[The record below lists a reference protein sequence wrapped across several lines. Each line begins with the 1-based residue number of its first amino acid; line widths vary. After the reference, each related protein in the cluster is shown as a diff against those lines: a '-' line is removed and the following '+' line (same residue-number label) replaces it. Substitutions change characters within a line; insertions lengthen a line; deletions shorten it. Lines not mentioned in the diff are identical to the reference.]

1 MVNNESSVSQQTDP
15 VLTNQEG
22 EVLIKGNSRAGGLL
36 VLALLALLGLSAGFS
51 VLIVVL
57 SLLIILFL
65 HELGHYLVAKRAGM
79 KVTEFFIGF
88 GPKLWSFQRGET
100 EYGLKAIPAGA
111 YVRVIGMN
119 NLDPV
124 PEEDENRTYR
134 KACLR
139 NRLLLAS
146 AGSIMHFI
154 IAIVLLYVLLVGSGI
169 KIDEGQWN
177 VREVLPNGPAE
188 QIGIQKGDQIT
199 AIDDSEITSWGDLV
213 SVVSASPRENVT
225 VEVVRDGQ
233 TLLLSGEIGI
243 NPNAANGN
251 GFLGVARSSFG
262 TIKEGPI
269 EAIPQAVTQFGTL
282 TKETIKGLG
291 DFFSPSGL
299 QSFFKDVVQIDRDE
313 PVGTETSTNVGSSQ
327 EGRVVSVVGATR
339 IGAELTS
346 SGWAGLFVFLIT
358 INVFIGF
365 FNLIPLLPLDG
376 GHIAVALYE
385 GIRGIR
391 KPRYHADVSKL
402 LPLTY
407 AVVVVLVVV
416 GLAAVYLD
424 LRDPIAL

>member
-1 MVNNESSVSQQTDP
+1 MADNVTSSSQQSGP
-15 VLTNQEG
+15 ELSNREG
-22 EVLIKGNSRAGGLL
+22 ELLVKGNSRAGGLL
-36 VLALLALLGLSAGFS
+36 VLFLLALLGLSAGFS

-88 GPKLWSFQRGET
+88 GPRLWSFQRGET
-100 EYGLKAIPAGA
+100 EYGIKAIPAGA

-124 PEEDENRTYR
+124 PEEDEDRTYR
-134 KACLR
+134 KAHLR

-169 KIDEGQWN
+169 KTDEGQWN

-188 QIGIQKGDQIT
+188 QMGIQKEDQIT
-199 AIDDSEITSWGDLV
+199 AIGGSEITTWGDLV
-213 SVVSASPRENVT
+213 SVVSASPSENVT
-225 VEVVRDGQ
+225 VEVVRDGRI
-233 TLLLSGEIGI
+233 LSLSGEIGV
-243 NPNAANGN
+243 NPSAANGN
-251 GFLGVARSSFG
+251 GFLGVARSPFG
-262 TIKEGPI
+262 TIREGPI
-269 EAIPQAVTQFGTL
+269 EAIPQAVAQFGTL

-299 QSFFKDVVQIDRDE
+299 QNFFEDVVQIDRNE
-313 PVGTETSTNVGSSQ
+313 PAGTETSTNVGNSQ

-385 GIRGIR
+385 GVRGIR

-407 AVVVVLVVV
+407 AVVVVLIVV